1 MFVTAFFI
9 VLILSYMGVAMNKK
23 YITWGVIAFVL
34 GLALHFVGSYYVNTA
49 IYYLGWL
56 LMFLGFILM
65 LVGLLTK

>member
-1 MFVTAFFI
+1 
-9 VLILSYMGVAMNKK
+9 MNKK
-23 YITWGVIAFVL
+23 YIIWGVIAFVL